1 MFEWD
6 ENSGQ
11 VTRISV
17 DKEKARAL
25 LKLVEMRERDLAKK
39 NDEFVTLIVEGY
51 YEIVKELITAIMA
64 VDGWKTLSHELL
76 IGYLARFY
84 KEFESSE
91 TYLIDQLR
99 KTRNEIAYR
108 GLMIQPDYL
117 KRNRKNILEIISKLK
132 KIVTGKIR

>member
-132 KIVTGKIR
+132 KIVIGKIR

>member
-1 MFEWD
+1 MLEWD

-39 NDEFVTLIVEGY
+39 NDEFATLIVEGY

-91 TYLIDQLR
+91 IYLIDQLR

-117 KRNRKNILEIISKLK
+117 RRNRKNILEIISKLK